1 MYYIQENDKPRL
13 IERLFDIVKVEENK
27 IIIPAGKKQLKKI
40 DKYAKKTIKI
50 LDKSNSQK
58 VVLSKKI
65 KQQEVYMNYLNAH
78 NYIIVDG
85 KWLFKMLVFEVI
97 EYVIDKKF
105 KEKKDVSISILTN
118 DISEMTIYII
128 NNLAKKYKDMKV
140 VSNHIEKLKKI
151 EEKVMENEGRLI
163 HISNNKRKVISNIDI
178 VLNLDFPTELINRYR
193 INNEAI
199 IINFNGNV
207 KIKDKRFNGL
217 NINDYEIEWK
227 NAPFEKETINKF
239 FMKDLYETEIYQKQP
254 IEKIL
259 FQIKKDKIKIKELVA
274 VRTKL

>member
-151 EEKVMENEGRLI
+151 EEKVMENEGILI
-163 HISNNKRKVISNIDI
+163 HISNNKRKVISNVDI

>member
-1 MYYIQENDKPRL
+1 
-13 IERLFDIVKVEENK
+13 
-27 IIIPAGKKQLKKI
+27 
-40 DKYAKKTIKI
+40 
-50 LDKSNSQK
+50 
-58 VVLSKKI
+58 
-65 KQQEVYMNYLNAH
+65 
-78 NYIIVDG
+78 
-85 KWLFKMLVFEVI
+85 
-97 EYVIDKKF
+97 
-105 KEKKDVSISILTN
+105 
-118 DISEMTIYII
+118 MTIYII

-151 EEKVMENEGRLI
+151 EEKVMENEGILI
-163 HISNNKRKVISNIDI
+163 HISNNKRKVISNVDI

>member
-13 IERLFDIVKVEENK
+13 IERLFAIVKVEENK

-40 DKYAKKTIKI
+40 DKYVKKTIKI

-151 EEKVMENEGRLI
+151 EEKVMENEGILI

-254 IEKIL
+254 IEKTL

>member
-151 EEKVMENEGRLI
+151 EEKVMENEGILI

-254 IEKIL
+254 IEKTL

>member
-27 IIIPAGKKQLKKI
+27 IIIPAEKKQLKKI

-105 KEKKDVSISILTN
+105 KEKKDVSIS
-118 DISEMTIYII
+118 
-128 NNLAKKYKDMKV
+128 K
-140 VSNHIEKLKKI
+140 
-151 EEKVMENEGRLI
+151 
-163 HISNNKRKVISNIDI
+163 
-178 VLNLDFPTELINRYR
+178 
-193 INNEAI
+193 
-199 IINFNGNV
+199 
-207 KIKDKRFNGL
+207 
-217 NINDYEIEWK
+217 
-227 NAPFEKETINKF
+227 
-239 FMKDLYETEIYQKQP
+239 
-254 IEKIL
+254 
-259 FQIKKDKIKIKELVA
+259 
-274 VRTKL
+274 

>member
-151 EEKVMENEGRLI
+151 EEKVMENEGILI

-227 NAPFEKETINKF
+227 NAPLEKETINKF

-254 IEKIL
+254 IEKTL

>member
-40 DKYAKKTIKI
+40 DKYVKKTIKI

-151 EEKVMENEGRLI
+151 EEKVMENEGILI

-217 NINDYEIEWK
+217 NINDYEIE
-227 NAPFEKETINKF
+227 
-239 FMKDLYETEIYQKQP
+239 IYQKQP
-254 IEKIL
+254 IEKTL

>member
-151 EEKVMENEGRLI
+151 EEKVMENEGILI

>member
-40 DKYAKKTIKI
+40 DKYVKKTIKI

-151 EEKVMENEGRLI
+151 EEKVMENEGILI

-254 IEKIL
+254 IEKTL

>member
-40 DKYAKKTIKI
+40 DKYVKKTIKI

-151 EEKVMENEGRLI
+151 EEKVMENEGILI

>member
-85 KWLFKMLVFEVI
+85 KWLFKMLIFEVI

-151 EEKVMENEGRLI
+151 EEKVMENEGILI

-254 IEKIL
+254 IEKTL

>member
-13 IERLFDIVKVEENK
+13 IERLFDIVKVEGNK
-27 IIIPAGKKQLKKI
+27 IIIPAEKRQLEKI
-40 DKYAKKTIKI
+40 DKYAKKTIKL

-151 EEKVMENEGRLI
+151 EEKVMENEGILI
-163 HISNNKRKVISNIDI
+163 HISNNKRKVISNVDI

-259 FQIKKDKIKIKELVA
+259 FQIKKDRIKIKELVA

>member
-40 DKYAKKTIKI
+40 DKYVKKTIKI

-151 EEKVMENEGRLI
+151 EEKVMENEGILI

-254 IEKIL
+254 IETTL
-259 FQIKKDKIKIKELVA
+259 FQIKKDKITIKDLVA

>member
-27 IIIPAGKKQLKKI
+27 IIIPAEKKQLKKI

-151 EEKVMENEGRLI
+151 EEKVMENEGILI
-163 HISNNKRKVISNIDI
+163 HISNNKRKVISNVDI

>member
-1 MYYIQENDKPRL
+1 MSSCVNV
-13 IERLFDIVKVEENK
+13 LFF
-27 IIIPAGKKQLKKI
+27 IIPYL
-40 DKYAKKTIKI
+40 YKKTIKI

-151 EEKVMENEGRLI
+151 EEIVMENEGILI

-254 IEKIL
+254 IEKTL

>member
-40 DKYAKKTIKI
+40 DKYVKKTIKI

-151 EEKVMENEGRLI
+151 EEKVMENEGILI

-239 FMKDLYETEIYQKQP
+239 FMKDLYETEKKKKQP
-254 IEKIL
+254 IEKTL

>member
-151 EEKVMENEGRLI
+151 EEKVMENEGILI

-254 IEKIL
+254 IEKTL
-259 FQIKKDKIKIKELVA
+259 FQIKKDKIQIKELVA

>member
-27 IIIPAGKKQLKKI
+27 IIIPAEKKQLKKI

-128 NNLAKKYKDMKV
+128 NNLSKKYKFF
-140 VSNHIEKLKKI
+140 I
-151 EEKVMENEGRLI
+151 
-163 HISNNKRKVISNIDI
+163 
-178 VLNLDFPTELINRYR
+178 
-193 INNEAI
+193 
-199 IINFNGNV
+199 
-207 KIKDKRFNGL
+207 RFN
-217 NINDYEIEWK
+217 
-227 NAPFEKETINKF
+227 FKF
-239 FMKDLYETEIYQKQP
+239 FSLNF
-254 IEKIL
+254 L
-259 FQIKKDKIKIKELVA
+259 FII
-274 VRTKL
+274 T